1 MYYFIIPSILTPFLG
16 KMVLCHKKSEDGNWV
31 YKRSLANIEQDV
43 LVPDKA
49 RIFEVPDPLDQLILL
64 SESEK
69 IELHGAIVYLVNGNI
84 FNAIKSL
91 PVER

>member
-1 MYYFIIPSILTPFLG
+1 MHYFIIPSILTSFLA
-16 KMVLCHKKSEDGNWV
+16 KVVLCHKKSEDGNWA
-31 YKRSLANIEQDV
+31 YKQSLANIEQNV

-49 RIFEVPDPLDQLILL
+49 RIFEVVDPVDQQILL

-69 IELHGAIVYLVNGNI
+69 IELRGAIVHLVNGNI
-84 FNAIKSL
+84 FDAIKSL

>member
-1 MYYFIIPSILTPFLG
+1 MHYFIIPSILAPFLA
-16 KMVLCHKKSEDGNWV
+16 KVVLCHKKSEDGFWW
-31 YKRSLANIEQDV
+31 YKQSLANIEQDV

-64 SESEK
+64 SESKE
-69 IELHGAIVYLVNGNI
+69 IGLRGAIVHLVDGKI
-84 FNAIKSL
+84 FNTIKSF